1 MLLETAVAN
10 VVAVKIF
17 DAGGELMML
26 GPNNPY
32 GSTPARGSAE
42 GCLAELGMRVGT
54 MCLYKGA
61 SAQFERERDWNCSG
75 GVQAQLT
82 VDQTV
87 STVPARVTKVGQ
99 VALFKV
105 GKLQSDYF

>member
-1 MLLETAVAN
+1 MVLLETAVAN

-17 DAGGELMML
+17 DAGGELMYL

-32 GSTPARGSAE
+32 GSTPARGSAG

-54 MCLYKGA
+54 MCLYRGA
-61 SAQFERERDWNCSG
+61 SAQFERERDWNCTG
-75 GVQAQLT
+75 EVQAQLT

-87 STVPARVTKVGQ
+87 GAVLVPVAQGSQ
-99 VALFKV
+99 VV
-105 GKLQSDYF
+105 SYR